1 MMAER
6 RTFHHQLPPSRP
18 RGQVHRDADKHRR
31 PDELQPEEDG
41 RMAVARD
48 AKATNV
54 ESIAASE
61 TLRSSWPKASRLSSA
76 HVRTANITATSP
88 QSTSAAMSSPWAI
101 EGFVPSLRGSPRSTW
116 TRVDAHAYWMRSTG
130 VQTAVTSE
138 SHGSVCTAWK
148 TKNVT
153 ITEMKRTPR
162 PQPRRHGASKYVHV

>member
-1 MMAER
+1 MAER
-6 RTFHHQLPPSRP
+6 RTFHHQLPLLAREDRYIETPTSTG
-18 RGQVHRDADKHRR
+18 GQTSCSQRKTVEWLWHAT
-31 PDELQPEEDG
+31 
-41 RMAVARD
+41 

-101 EGFVPSLRGSPRSTW
+101 EGSVPSLRGSPRSTW
-116 TRVDAHAYWMRSTG
+116 TRVDAHAYWMRNTG